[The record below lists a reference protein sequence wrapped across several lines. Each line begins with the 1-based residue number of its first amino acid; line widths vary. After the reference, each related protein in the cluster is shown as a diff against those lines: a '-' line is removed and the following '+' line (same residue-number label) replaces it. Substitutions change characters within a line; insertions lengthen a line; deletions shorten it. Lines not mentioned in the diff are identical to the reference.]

1 MMDTRP
7 NKRVSESKTLHTE
20 IVMSSHVNGAG
31 RLFGGLLMQWI
42 DVVAAVVA
50 RRHAQMDVITA
61 SISSLE
67 FKAPAHMND
76 TIELVGQIVYA
87 GRTSMEVRVDT
98 YVESLSRRRTH
109 VNRAYLTMV
118 TLGEDGRPA
127 PVPALIP
134 ETNEDKEEYRAAE
147 ARRNNRMKE
156 HKKA

>member
-1 MMDTRP
+1 MFDTRP

-20 IVMSSHVNGAG
+20 IIMSSHVNGAG

-50 RRHAQMDVITA
+50 RRHSQMDVITA

-76 TIELVGQIVYA
+76 TIELVGQLVYA

-118 TLGEDGRPA
+118 ALDADGKPS

-147 ARRNNRMKE
+147 ARRNARKKE
-156 HKKA
+156 NAR

>member
-1 MMDTRP
+1 MFDTRP

-50 RRHAQMDVITA
+50 RRHSQMDVITA

-67 FKAPAHMND
+67 FKAPAHLND

-87 GRTSMEVRVDT
+87 GRTSMEIRVDT
-98 YVESLSRRRTH
+98 FVESLSRKRTH

-118 TLGEDGRPA
+118 ALDANGRPS

-134 ETNEDKEEYRAAE
+134 GTNEDKEEYRAAE
-147 ARRNNRMKE
+147 ARRNERRKE
-156 HKKA
+156 KNA

>member
-1 MMDTRP
+1 MFDTRP

-50 RRHAQMDVITA
+50 RRHSQMDVITA

-67 FKAPAHMND
+67 FKAPAHLND

-118 TLGEDGRPA
+118 ALDENGRPA

-134 ETNEDKEEYRAAE
+134 ETTEDKEEYHAAE
-147 ARRNNRMKE
+147 ARRNARKKE
-156 HKKA
+156 TNV

>member
-1 MMDTRP
+1 MFDTRP
-7 NKRVSESKTLHTE
+7 SRRVSESRAVHTE
-20 IVMSSHVNGAG
+20 IIMSAHVNGAG
-31 RLFGGLLMQWI
+31 RLFGGQLMQWI
-42 DVVAAVVA
+42 DVVAGVVA
-50 RRHAQMDVITA
+50 RRHAGMDVITA

-76 TIELVGQIVYA
+76 TVELIGQIIYA

-118 TLGEDGRPA
+118 ALGEDGLPS

-134 ETNEDKEEYRAAE
+134 ETDEDKAEYQAAE
-147 ARRNNRMKE
+147 QRKKARRKE
-156 HKKA
+156 QNP

>member
-1 MMDTRP
+1 MFDTRP

-20 IVMSSHVNGAG
+20 IIMSSHVNGAG

-50 RRHAQMDVITA
+50 RRHSQMDVITA

-76 TIELVGQIVYA
+76 TIELVGQIVYV

-118 TLGEDGRPA
+118 ALNENGCPA

-134 ETNEDKEEYRAAE
+134 ETEEDKEEYRAAQ
-147 ARRNNRMKE
+147 ARRNARKKE
-156 HKKA
+156 QQA

>member
-76 TIELVGQIVYA
+76 TIELVVYA

-118 TLGEDGRPA
+118 ALGEDGLPA

-134 ETNEDKEEYRAAE
+134 ETDEDKEEYRAAE

-156 HKKA
+156 QKKA

>member
-1 MMDTRP
+1 MIDTRP
-7 NKRVSESKTLHTE
+7 SKLPSDSRTLHTE
-20 IVMSSHVNGAG
+20 IVVSAHVNGAG
-31 RLFGGLLMQWI
+31 RLFGGVLMQWI

-50 RRHAQMDVITA
+50 RRHAQTDVITA

-67 FKAPAHMND
+67 FKAPAHPND

-98 YVESLSRRRTH
+98 YVESLSRSRTH

-118 TLGEDGRPA
+118 SLDENGVPS

-134 ETNEDKEEYRAAE
+134 ETEEERLEYQAAE
-147 ARRNNRMKE
+147 ARKNARRKE
-156 HKKA
+156 RSL

>member
-1 MMDTRP
+1 MFDTRP

-50 RRHAQMDVITA
+50 RRHSQMDVITA

-67 FKAPAHMND
+67 FKAPAHLND

-118 TLGEDGRPA
+118 ALDENGRPA

-134 ETNEDKEEYRAAE
+134 ETNDDKEEYRAAE
-147 ARRNNRMKE
+147 VRRSERKKE
-156 HKKA
+156 NKA

>member
-1 MMDTRP
+1 MLDTRP

-50 RRHAQMDVITA
+50 RRHSQMDVITA
-61 SISSLE
+61 SISSLK

-98 YVESLSRRRTH
+98 FVESLSRRRTH

-118 TLGEDGRPA
+118 ALDETGRPA

-147 ARRNNRMKE
+147 ARRNERKKE
-156 HKKA
+156 SRA

>member
-1 MMDTRP
+1 MFDTRP

-20 IVMSSHVNGAG
+20 IVMSSHVIGAG

-76 TIELVGQIVYA
+76 TIELVGQLVYA

-118 TLGEDGRPA
+118 ALDENGRPA

-147 ARRNNRMKE
+147 IRRNDRKKE
-156 HKKA
+156 SKA

>member
-1 MMDTRP
+1 MFDTRP

-50 RRHAQMDVITA
+50 RRHSQMDVITA

-67 FKAPAHMND
+67 FKAPAHLND

-109 VNRAYLTMV
+109 VNRAYLTLV
-118 TLGEDGRPA
+118 ALGENGCPA

-134 ETNEDKEEYRAAE
+134 ETEEDKEEYRAAE
-147 ARRNNRMKE
+147 ARRQAR
-156 HKKA
+156 KKDQQA

>member
-7 NKRVSESKTLHTE
+7 NKRVSESKTFHTE

-50 RRHAQMDVITA
+50 RRHSQMDVITA

-109 VNRAYLTMV
+109 VNRAYLTLV
-118 TLGEDGRPA
+118 ALGENGCPA

-134 ETNEDKEEYRAAE
+134 ETEEDKEEYRAAE
-147 ARRNNRMKE
+147 ARRQAR
-156 HKKA
+156 KKDQQA

>member
-1 MMDTRP
+1 MFDTRP
-7 NKRVSESKTLHTE
+7 NRRVSESRAMHTE
-20 IVMSSHVNGAG
+20 IVMSAHVNGAG
-31 RLFGGLLMQWI
+31 RLFGGQLMQWI
-42 DVVAAVVA
+42 DVLAGVVA
-50 RRHAQMDVITA
+50 RRHAGMDVITA

-76 TIELVGQIVYA
+76 TIEMIGQIVYA

-118 TLGEDGRPA
+118 ALGEDGLPA

-134 ETNEDKEEYRAAE
+134 ETDEDKSEYFAAE
-147 ARRNNRMKE
+147 QRKLARRKE
-156 HKKA
+156 KNP

>member
-1 MMDTRP
+1 MFDTRP

-50 RRHAQMDVITA
+50 RRHSQMDVITA

-67 FKAPAHMND
+67 FKAPAHLND

-87 GRTSMEVRVDT
+87 GRTSMEIRVDT
-98 YVESLSRRRTH
+98 FVESLSRKRTH

-118 TLGEDGRPA
+118 ALDANGRPS

-147 ARRNNRMKE
+147 ARRTERRKE
-156 HKKA
+156 KNA

>member
-1 MMDTRP
+1 MIDTRP
-7 NKRVSESKTLHTE
+7 SRRVSDSRTIHTE

-42 DVVAAVVA
+42 DVVAGVVA
-50 RRHAQMDVITA
+50 RRHAELDTITA
-61 SISSLE
+61 SISHLE

-118 TLGEDGRPA
+118 ALGADGRPA

-134 ETNEDKEEYRAAE
+134 ESDEEQAE
-147 ARRNNRMKE
+147 YASAQARRNARGKE
-156 HKKA
+156 HKA

>member
-1 MMDTRP
+1 MFDTRP

-50 RRHAQMDVITA
+50 RRHSQMDVITA

-98 YVESLSRRRTH
+98 FVESLSRKRTH

-118 TLGEDGRPA
+118 ALDENGRPS

-147 ARRNNRMKE
+147 ARRNERKKE
-156 HKKA
+156 KNA

>member
-1 MMDTRP
+1 MFDTRP

-76 TIELVGQIVYA
+76 TIELVGQLVYA

-118 TLGEDGRPA
+118 ALDADGKPS

-147 ARRNNRMKE
+147 ARRNARKKE
-156 HKKA
+156 NAR

>member
-1 MMDTRP
+1 MIDTRP
-7 NKRVSESKTLHTE
+7 NKRVSESRTLHTE

-50 RRHAQMDVITA
+50 RRHSQMDVITA

-67 FKAPAHMND
+67 FKAPAHLND

-109 VNRAYLTMV
+109 VNRAYLVMV
-118 TLGEDGRPA
+118 ALDANGCPA

-134 ETNEDKEEYRAAE
+134 ETDEDKAEYQAAE
-147 ARRNNRMKE
+147 ARKKNRRKE
-156 HKKA
+156 QSL